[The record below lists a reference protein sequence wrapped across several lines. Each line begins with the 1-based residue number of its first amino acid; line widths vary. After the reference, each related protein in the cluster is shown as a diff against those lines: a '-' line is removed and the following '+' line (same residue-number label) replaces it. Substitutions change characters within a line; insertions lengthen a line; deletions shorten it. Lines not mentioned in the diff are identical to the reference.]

1 MKESSFRDW
10 FRGHYHFGKPLPSAR
25 QALREGLLPIVGI
38 LLITGVLVALF
49 ALSLHFGSDMKP
61 IIDPHYDDGE
71 LVDPNPMRFVFMLTA
86 FVAAFVFAAFADR
99 SGMMKAFWLGYT
111 GGTLLWQSTGECAWH
126 FSIPTEEYIM
136 CFPHIEGAS
145 AVIMVIVCTVLLV
158 YCLRRRAFSWGVWIF
173 VLSFIG
179 NWFGHFIQ
187 IGSYPLVHRIMEE
200 TSWFVITGWTFGLAS
215 ITVALVLNFF
225 AARTTKA
232 RLCCALLAY
241 FGLGI
246 LVTGVAGL

>member
-1 MKESSFRDW
+1 MMISSFKEW
-10 FRGHYHFGKPLPSAR
+10 FRGHFSFGKPLPPAR
-25 QALREGLLPIVGI
+25 QALREGLLPIAGI

-49 ALSLHFGSDMKP
+49 ALSLHLGGDMKP
-61 IIDPHYDDGE
+61 VIDPHYDDGE
-71 LVDPNPMRFVFMLTA
+71 LVDPNPMRFVFMVTA

-99 SGMMKAFWLGYT
+99 SGTMKAFWLGYT

-145 AVIMVIVCTVLLV
+145 AVIMVIICTILMV

-187 IGSYPLVHRIMEE
+187 IGSYPLVHRFMEE
-200 TSWFVITGWTFGLAS
+200 TSWFVITGWAFGLAT
-215 ITVALVLNFF
+215 IAIALALNFF